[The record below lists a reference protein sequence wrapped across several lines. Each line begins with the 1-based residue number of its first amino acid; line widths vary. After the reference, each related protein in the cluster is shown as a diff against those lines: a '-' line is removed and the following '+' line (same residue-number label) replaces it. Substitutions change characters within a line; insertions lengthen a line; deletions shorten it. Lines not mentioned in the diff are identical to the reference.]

1 MKRSAA
7 VSCIFSLIFLAG
19 LASAQSLAEIAKK
32 EKEKRESAPAAQ
44 KVPII
49 TEDELKRARGGT
61 FSVTGQPVWREELE
75 REPETP
81 DQPKRISGMDE
92 MRERAAA
99 FEDRL
104 ATLSDRVQSRDDK
117 LRRYVE
123 ACYEKYTLQAIPA
136 VSGYYAGI
144 TWTDPFLP
152 LLALA
157 NETMPEC
164 RGLWSDI
171 EALSSSIREEW
182 RSLEEAA
189 RQKGVPPGLMRDLAR
204 KYGLDWPGP
213 Q

>member
-32 EKEKRESAPAAQ
+32 EKRESAPVAQ

-49 TEDELKRARGGT
+49 TEDELKRVRGGT
-61 FSVTGQPVWREELE
+61 FSVTGQPVWSEESG
-75 REPETP
+75 REPESRG
-81 DQPKRISGMDE
+81 QPKRISEMDE

-104 ATLSDRVQSRDDK
+104 ASLSDRVQQREGK

-123 ACYEKYTLQAIPA
+123 ACSDKYTLQAIPA
-136 VSGYYAGI
+136 VNGYYAGI
-144 TWTDPFLP
+144 AWTDPWIP

-182 RSLEEAA
+182 RAIEEAA
-189 RQKGVPPGLMRDLAR
+189 RQKGVLPGLMRDLGR